1 MFVFRHLFQK
11 IDLNCGYEN
20 GVNLN
25 VVFKGRCRLNKHVF
39 SFTLGKMCS

>member
-11 IDLNCGYEN
+11 TDSNCGYEN

-25 VVFKGRCRLNKHVF
+25 AVFKGRCCITKHVF
-39 SFTLGKMCS
+39 SFALGKMCI